1 MPYYKFDALLQK
13 KGWIQPAWVE
23 VDNNGKIV
31 SVTQETPQNENRY
44 EHIKGIALPGFI
56 NAHSHAFQ
64 YAMAGHAEIH
74 EPDTSDDFWSWR
86 ENMYKHAT
94 RFEPDTMQQVATL
107 LYKNMVK
114 NGYTRVVEFHYVHH
128 HTNGVPYDNIAEMGA
143 RLVAAAQDA
152 GIKIT
157 LVPVYYNRGD
167 FGKEP
172 QPRQQR
178 FICKDIDQYQLLLQ
192 QTTTATQYYSEAST
206 GYGVHSL
213 RAATA
218 QDIQQLATDPSLSGL
233 PFHIHAAEQRPEVER
248 CLQYYGCR
256 PIEWL
261 LQHVP
266 LSAKF
271 NIIHATH
278 MTDNEAEALA
288 KTGTNVVLCPSTEG
302 NLGDGIFNL
311 KAYSNAGGRW
321 SYGTDSHISLNMQ
334 EDMRWTDYAQRLL
347 HHKRNTFSSGAAEL
361 LQQGF
366 YGGMQAAGLS
376 TDDYFAIGSA
386 FDAVV
391 FDTRHPLLEQASITN
406 LLSVIVYTS
415 DTSFILSTIINGRK
429 VYTKE
434 IV

>member
-13 KGWIQPAWVE
+13 EGWIQPAWVN
-23 VDNNGKIV
+23 VDDDGKII
-31 SVTQETPQNENRY
+31 SITGETPQDKHIY
-44 EHIKGIALPGFI
+44 EHIKGAALPGFI

-74 EPDTSDDFWSWR
+74 TPDTNDDFWSWR
-86 ENMYKHAT
+86 ENMYKCANQ
-94 RFEPDTMQQVATL
+94 FEPGTMQELATT
-107 LYKNMVK
+107 LYKNLVK

-128 HTNGVPYDNIAEMGA
+128 HTNGTPYNNIAEMGE
-143 RLVAAAQDA
+143 RLIAAAKDA

-167 FGKEP
+167 FGMEP

-178 FICKDIDQYQLLLQ
+178 FICKNLDQYQLLLQ
-192 QTTTATQYYSEAST
+192 QTATATQYYTGAST

-218 QDIQQLATDPSLSGL
+218 QEIQQLATDKTLAGL
-233 PFHIHAAEQRPEVER
+233 PFHIHAAEQLPEVER
-248 CLQYYGCR
+248 CLQHYGCR

-266 LSAKF
+266 LSSKF

-278 MTDNEAEALA
+278 MTDAEAAALA
-288 KTGTNVVLCPSTEG
+288 ATGTSVALCPSTEG

-311 KAYSNAGGRW
+311 KAYCNAGGRW

-334 EDMRWTDYAQRLL
+334 EDMRWVDYAQRLL
-347 HHKRNTFSSGAAEL
+347 HHKRNTFSNGAAEL

-366 YGGMQAAGLS
+366 YGGMQAAGTS
-376 TDDYFAIGSA
+376 AENYFTTGSA

-391 FDTRHPLLEQASITN
+391 FDTAHPLLAQTHINN

-415 DTSFILSTIINGRK
+415 DTSFILSTIINGK
-429 VYTKE
+429 KIYSKE
-434 IV
+434 I